1 MLWDSLKDLLN
12 AEVTQRKEEGCDV
25 NGFAERIAAANGD
38 YAACSALYDEL
49 EKLPVRK
56 DFPYCEPDD
65 YEGIVAASNAKGQDP
80 GFSGRREE
88 LLDRLYGA
96 WLGRCAGCALGKPFE
111 CFPYVSG
118 NDGMRGY
125 EWISRWLENK
135 PLTGYVPGVSKAQAD
150 GMRILFPDS
159 QKEHIRFM
167 ETDDDIRY
175 TVLGLILGEQKG
187 NDFTPDDIA
196 QLWRTHL
203 PIDMVYTAEACAYI
217 NSLNREITDPQ
228 KRWDYYRFHHNPYR
242 EWIGAQIRIDHYAY
256 ANAGFPQTA
265 ARVAF
270 QDASFSHAKNGVY
283 GAMFF
288 AAAIAEAFRG
298 TSPEGCIETGLSVIP
313 VKSRLYEAV
322 CQAID
327 LAKRAPN
334 EQELFRSLW
343 DAFGQYHH
351 VHTIN
356 NAACCVASL
365 LYGQGDFAKSITTAV
380 TCGWDTDCNGATV
393 GSLLGAFLGAKALP
407 ADWTEPLRD
416 TLYSAV
422 PDFHPIR
429 ISACAERS
437 LALYEKLHGAV

>member
-1 MLWDSLKDLLN
+1 MLWDSLYDLLC
-12 AEVTQRKEEGCDV
+12 AEVKQRNEEGCDV
-25 NGFAERIAAANGD
+25 SGFAERVQAAKGD
-38 YAACSALYDEL
+38 YQACLALYDEL
-49 EKLPVRK
+49 EALAVQPS
-56 DFPYCEPDD
+56 FPYREPDG
-65 YEGIVAASNAKGQDP
+65 YEEICACADTAECEKGFA
-80 GFSGRREE
+80 GSRGE

-111 CFPYVSG
+111 TFPYTCG
-118 NDGMRGY
+118 RDGVHGY
-125 EWISRWLENK
+125 EWIARWLENK
-135 PLTGYVPGVSKAQAD
+135 PLDGYVPGSSQAQSD
-150 GMRILFPDS
+150 GLKIGFPDS

-175 TVLGLILGEQKG
+175 TVLGLILGERKG
-187 NDFTPDDIA
+187 NDFTPDDIG

-217 NSLNREITDPQ
+217 NSLNTEITDPQ
-228 KRWDYYRFHHNPYR
+228 KRRDYCRFHHNPYR

-256 ANAGFPQTA
+256 ANAGLPQTA

-298 TSPEGCIETGLSVIP
+298 SSPEACIQTGLSVIP
-313 VKSRLYEAV
+313 KQSRLHEAI
-322 CQAID
+322 CRAAD
-327 LAKRAPN
+327 LALHAASERD
-334 EQELFRSLW
+334 LYRSLW
-343 DAFGQYHH
+343 DAFGQYHS

-365 LYGQGDFAKSITTAV
+365 IYGQNDFGKSIATAV
-380 TCGWDTDCNGATV
+380 ACGWDTDCNGATV

-407 ADWTEPLRD
+407 DHWIAPLHD
-416 TLYSAV
+416 TLYSAL
-422 PDFHPIR
+422 PGFHPIR
-429 ISACAERS
+429 ISECAERS
-437 LALYEKLHGAV
+437 LALYEKLHGVL